1 MNTYALLPLIAV
13 IAYVPL
19 LATTISSRPW
29 HKRNLLFA
37 IFLLSAMAWSLF
49 VYIFRGQFFL
59 SQSET
64 LFKIIV
70 ILCSLVGVQFHVFTS
85 SFFTQKYN
93 RWLVFSYTSLAAIVV
108 MVLSGFVTGDVT
120 VEGQIIHGSYQ
131 IGVIVV
137 FLPLIAL
144 AARNFYV
151 FGKMLKDLNDPVTNN
166 QILSLILSVAVLTLF
181 ITSALLPWGKNVP
194 ISHFGNIVVAVIL
207 SYSVIRHRLMDIK
220 LVIRQGTAWASLA
233 IIGMLTFWL
242 LLITFRAIFDFKL
255 DLVASI
261 TATVIS
267 TIVAVFVY
275 RLRGYLFELMGR
287 AFQGSSYDYRQKL
300 TNFSNSIHN
309 IFSLKE
315 QGGELLTLLTK
326 AIGIKQACLLF
337 PEPNNDDFTTQ
348 FLEPNNHQN
357 KLSDFKLKANNPII
371 KYLERE
377 RQPLSSEYLS
387 LLPIFLGLWALEKE
401 EIQSR
406 EIEVLIPLIS
416 RDKLIAILVIGKKVS
431 GKYSLEDLAVLE
443 DVAGRVAVS
452 IEKEYLREQLRER
465 EEELSVINRSSAII
479 TSSLD
484 IQEIFGSFIEELKHI
499 IDVSWA
505 SIVLAEE
512 DGLRCMAL
520 SSNQGS
526 AYQVGETIPSEG
538 TGTGWVIRNKRP
550 FFEPNILKESR
561 FTTGENFYKQGLRTV
576 VYLPLIS
583 KGEAIGS
590 LIIASREVEAYNQRH
605 IKLLEQLASQ
615 IAMPLENAQLYA
627 RAEAKARIDE
637 LTGLLNRR
645 TLDEMIDDEIS
656 RHSRYGGV
664 FSLAI
669 LDLDSF
675 KTYNDTYGH
684 PEGDILLR
692 QVGQVIK
699 GAIRTADRA
708 FRYGGDEFAILL
720 PQTSIDDALQVTERV
735 RDRISSD
742 VNSGDIRVT
751 ASIGLANWPDDG
763 VSHTDIIAAADVT
776 LYRAKRSGGNQ
787 SFYTLGSLSP
797 LQFIDSNKPVE
808 TSIDKKT
815 LGIVHALAETIDNRS
830 YCNCD
835 HSKKVAEYALELGK
849 ALKLKSIDMSR
860 LEISAL
866 LRDIGKVGIS
876 DDVLKKTDQLT
887 PEEWEI
893 IKTHPQLGA
902 TIAERVPQLSSCV
915 DAICY
920 HHEWYDGSGYPNGLK
935 GESIPLEAR
944 ILAVADAF
952 AAMTSERPYAS
963 TLTHEEA
970 LKEIQKGAGKQFDPE
985 LAEIF
990 ISTHSNNLVMVK
1002 KTTRR

>member
-1 MNTYALLPLIAV
+1 M
-13 IAYVPL
+13 
-19 LATTISSRPW
+19 
-29 HKRNLLFA
+29 
-37 IFLLSAMAWSLF
+37 
-49 VYIFRGQFFL
+49 
-59 SQSET
+59 
-64 LFKIIV
+64 
-70 ILCSLVGVQFHVFTS
+70 
-85 SFFTQKYN
+85 
-93 RWLVFSYTSLAAIVV
+93 
-108 MVLSGFVTGDVT
+108 
-120 VEGQIIHGSYQ
+120 
-131 IGVIVV
+131 
-137 FLPLIAL
+137 
-144 AARNFYV
+144 
-151 FGKMLKDLNDPVTNN
+151 
-166 QILSLILSVAVLTLF
+166 
-181 ITSALLPWGKNVP
+181 
-194 ISHFGNIVVAVIL
+194 
-207 SYSVIRHRLMDIK
+207 
-220 LVIRQGTAWASLA
+220 
-233 IIGMLTFWL
+233 
-242 LLITFRAIFDFKL
+242 
-255 DLVASI
+255 
-261 TATVIS
+261 
-267 TIVAVFVY
+267 
-275 RLRGYLFELMGR
+275 
-287 AFQGSSYDYRQKL
+287 
-300 TNFSNSIHN
+300 
-309 IFSLKE
+309 
-315 QGGELLTLLTK
+315 
-326 AIGIKQACLLF
+326 
-337 PEPNNDDFTTQ
+337 
-348 FLEPNNHQN
+348 
-357 KLSDFKLKANNPII
+357 
-371 KYLERE
+371 
-377 RQPLSSEYLS
+377 
-387 LLPIFLGLWALEKE
+387 
-401 EIQSR
+401 
-406 EIEVLIPLIS
+406 
-416 RDKLIAILVIGKKVS
+416 
-431 GKYSLEDLAVLE
+431 
-443 DVAGRVAVS
+443 
-452 IEKEYLREQLRER
+452 
-465 EEELSVINRSSAII
+465 
-479 TSSLD
+479 
-484 IQEIFGSFIEELKHI
+484 
-499 IDVSWA
+499 
-505 SIVLAEE
+505 
-512 DGLRCMAL
+512 
-520 SSNQGS
+520 
-526 AYQVGETIPSEG
+526 
-538 TGTGWVIRNKRP
+538 
-550 FFEPNILKESR
+550 
-561 FTTGENFYKQGLRTV
+561 
-576 VYLPLIS
+576 
-583 KGEAIGS
+583 
-590 LIIASREVEAYNQRH
+590 
-605 IKLLEQLASQ
+605 EQLASQ

-742 VNSGDIRVT
+742 INSGDIRVT

-970 LKEIQKGAGKQFDPE
+970 LKEIHKGAGKQFDPE